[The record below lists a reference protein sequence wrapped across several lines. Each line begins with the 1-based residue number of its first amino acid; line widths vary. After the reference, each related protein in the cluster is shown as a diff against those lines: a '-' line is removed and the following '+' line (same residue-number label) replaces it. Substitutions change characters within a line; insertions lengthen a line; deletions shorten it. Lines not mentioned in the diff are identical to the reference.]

1 MDAAVVVVKFLLNL
15 HLAHIQ
21 HFVGVDYVQSVA
33 VANPTVR
40 FGLLRLTCTICL
52 FLGIEIVTGD
62 IGTAILLKILE
73 GSFERFGLAR

>member
-40 FGLLRLTCTICL
+40 FGLLRLTCICL
-52 FLGIEIVTGD
+52 LFGLEIVTGD
-62 IGTAILLKILE
+62 IGTAHILLNSLE
-73 GSFERFGLAR
+73 GSLERSGLAR